1 MPTALIVDDEP
12 EANKLLARLIALRGY
27 QTRSALTAAEALDTL
42 DTGTPDVVF
51 LDLMLPDLPGF
62 DVCRA
67 IKDNPATSLVPVF
80 VVTARIA
87 DENRDR
93 CYALGSQG
101 YIPKPYLPAQIFAAL
116 AEARAWR
123 AEADTASGEI
133 PLGGPPDRAGRQLA
147 RLRSQLVA
155 TTAIGI
161 PALDR
166 IIQAIQAIDRAA
178 RSWAGQAGRVAPA
191 GLIRYVI
198 QDNRLEISLRDD
210 ANWLDPSRL
219 AELALDQA
227 FDEVNITGET
237 APIVATLVKNTNP
250 PDEAGVRD
258 LP

>member
-27 QTRSALTAAEALDTL
+27 QTRSALTAAEALESL
-42 DTGTPDVVF
+42 DAGTPDVVF

-155 TTAIGI
+155 TTAI
-161 PALDR
+161 
-166 IIQAIQAIDRAA
+166 DRAA